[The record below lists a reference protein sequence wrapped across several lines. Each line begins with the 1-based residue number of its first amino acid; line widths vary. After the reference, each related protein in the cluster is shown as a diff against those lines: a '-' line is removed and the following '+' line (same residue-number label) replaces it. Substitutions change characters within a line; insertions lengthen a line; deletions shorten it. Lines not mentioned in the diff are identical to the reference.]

1 MFFLFKLHL
10 DFLHFFTNALV
21 WGHFAR
27 LEEHLSAESEEEACS
42 KEVCD
47 RLGDEGGDS
56 VAQ

>member
-47 RLGDEGGDS
+47 
-56 VAQ
+56 